1 MAQNNVPLSDIMGD
15 VPYKNSFDM
24 TSGRLVHVE
33 DEQPVPVV
41 KKAVPIQTGYVD
53 VSNMKPVEATDILPK
68 RTKPDNDGMTDD
80 QLSELDAAVDRE
92 CASIT
97 ERHKAFYEMQQQEI
111 AAKEA
116 EDEEDEMKKI
126 DAFALGDVE
135 RSTASSITSISTS
148 TYDYNSDQ
156 NTSTSSTE
164 ATHFTNVTPNMGF
177 DDGSSETAVSK
188 NDNFVSIP
196 SAPAVEATKEDTDM
210 PIAGPRPIS
219 VDVVP
224 GIKNEEL
231 FDDEEETSTIDD
243 TESNKEMLEDLKA
256 QVKEKIG
263 PIKRTLDLSKFSIN
277 QKAVSAQKVM
287 KLVVTNNQNAADW
300 VLPNAGKMISMTG
313 LSGPEILKLNPE
325 NTNRNRMNTFRDMYR
340 VMYDHLLDGNKPEF
354 ETWLKQLR
362 FVDLQHVYFALYM
375 ATFGGSN
382 FVSYSCPNE
391 NCKKVFIHDVD
402 FKDMVIYADDKVK
415 EKVRKI
421 MTGDSTSTSNDSYE
435 STLVQIS
442 DKYAFAIRTPSVW
455 NVIMETVTL
464 NDKFLEEYADQI
476 DLITYIDAAYIID
489 AEAQTLTPIDTKPDP
504 NDMAK
509 TAARRIVTMYNII
522 SKLSSEEYYN
532 LRSVINEFDSSASDV
547 TYRIPKC
554 RCPKCN
560 TDIAEVESQ
569 PSEMLFTRHQLAA
582 FGSM

>member
-33 DEQPVPVV
+33 DEQPAPVV

-135 RSTASSITSISTS
+135 RSTASSITGISTS

-231 FDDEEETSTIDD
+231 FDDEEETSTTDD